1 MDSRLIA
8 WRQDITAGA
17 IASIVS
23 LPVCVASGV
32 LAFAPL
38 GPNYAAM
45 GAAAG
50 VGGAIVAGAVSAL
63 VATSSFITTS
73 PRVSES
79 LLLAS
84 LIIALSNNPA
94 AANDKHSL
102 VVGSLLV
109 RHAGG
114 LVANRLWNC
123 RRRESHQIHAA
134 SSPCGVS

>member
-1 MDSRLIA
+1 LVAAYQTMDSRLIA

-17 IASIVS
+17 IASIIS

-50 VGGAIVAGAVSAL
+50 LCGAIVAGAVSAL

-94 AANDKHSL
+94 VANDKHL
-102 VVGSLLV
+102 IVVAVFLCVAL
-109 RHAGG
+109 GG
-114 LVANRLWNC
+114 LW
-123 RRRESHQIHAA
+123 
-134 SSPCGVS
+134 

>member
-1 MDSRLIA
+1 MNRREFIALLGGASVAWPLARAQQTTDSRLIR
-8 WRQDITAGA
+8 WRQDMTAGA

-38 GPNYAAM
+38 GPSYATM

-50 VGGAIVAGAVSAL
+50 LSGAIVAGAVSAL

-84 LIIALSNNPA
+84 LIIALSNKSA
-94 AANDKHSL
+94 VANDKHL
-102 VVGSLLV
+102 IVIAVF
-109 RHAGG
+109 
-114 LVANRLWNC
+114 C
-123 RRRESHQIHAA
+123 A
-134 SSPCGVS
+134 SP